1 MAMKIQADRCA
12 GCGLC
17 SEVCPLGAVPRP
29 SRTNGFSSYEI
40 DSGRCTECVGHFA
53 WPRCAAFC
61 RMTAIGLDAEHF
73 ESRTTLLRK
82 WRKLTGGAFYGQDL
96 PYGLEPVEEVGE
108 CGA

>member
-1 MAMKIQADRCA
+1 MAMRIQADRCA

-17 SEVCPLGAVPRP
+17 SELCPMSAIRAPGPMRGLPACQVDPA
-29 SRTNGFSSYEI
+29 
-40 DSGRCTECVGHFA
+40 RCTECVGHFA
-53 WPRCAAFC
+53 WPRCASFC
-61 RMTAIGLDAEHF
+61 RLKAIQMDAEHF